1 MAFTITEQ
9 PEPSL
14 GGMKNLLITLTPLSS
29 YLVQNVLIGQTQY
42 LPGTVYLPGVV
53 HYTVH
58 ACEHNGHL
66 SSLHHQDGINYPN
79 QADQHDETASGAKQ
93 QGEKRTMNNMT
104 FSMTAKQI
112 NMMECCAPIEYHT
125 LQGQHPHQKNTERPD
140 ASLGGMKNLLIT
152 STLRSCYPVQN
163 MVIDQTQY
171 MLYSLLTPSLP
182 SPDMKN
188 TRITARVE
196 FSIKNRRHE
205 EGFKDNANMTSVNV
219 FMAFPIQLTQL
230 EWHENWKGDTE
241 LNHSDR
247 RY

>member
-1 MAFTITEQ
+1 
-9 PEPSL
+9 
-14 GGMKNLLITLTPLSS
+14 
-29 YLVQNVLIGQTQY
+29 
-42 LPGTVYLPGVV
+42 
-53 HYTVH
+53 
-58 ACEHNGHL
+58 
-66 SSLHHQDGINYPN
+66 
-79 QADQHDETASGAKQ
+79 
-93 QGEKRTMNNMT
+93 MNNMT

-125 LQGQHPHQKNTERPD
+125 LQGQHPHQQNTERPD

-196 FSIKNRRHE
+196 FSIKNRRYE
-205 EGFKDNANMTSVNV
+205 EGERSWRGRDNLSNLGTEDWSDEEMRIESDSRQNQPSGHMSVAEEIAG
-219 FMAFPIQLTQL
+219 FDKQFPP
-230 EWHENWKGDTE
+230 KSGD
-241 LNHSDR
+241 
-247 RY
+247 

>member
-42 LPGTVYLPGVV
+42 LPGSVYLPGVV
-53 HYTVH
+53 HYTAH
-58 ACEHNGHL
+58 A
-66 SSLHHQDGINYPN
+66 
-79 QADQHDETASGAKQ
+79 
-93 QGEKRTMNNMT
+93 
-104 FSMTAKQI
+104 
-112 NMMECCAPIEYHT
+112 
-125 LQGQHPHQKNTERPD
+125 
-140 ASLGGMKNLLIT
+140 GGMKNLLIT